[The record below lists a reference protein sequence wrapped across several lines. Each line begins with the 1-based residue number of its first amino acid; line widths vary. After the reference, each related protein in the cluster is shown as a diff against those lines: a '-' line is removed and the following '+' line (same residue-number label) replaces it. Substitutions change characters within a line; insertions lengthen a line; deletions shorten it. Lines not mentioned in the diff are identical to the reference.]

1 MHLMTSV
8 RRTVA
13 ALTLSTALVAGTAA
27 LAAPAHAE
35 RWTHDD
41 AVGDVVRE
49 TMGEPGAELTPAPE
63 RTSIDI
69 TRVVANH
76 KGRNLT
82 IKVRTRSAMKGVLMS
97 TSTIRTPS
105 KRLMLMS
112 SRIPMFGSSLDLYDI
127 NTKRR
132 DPSVRCPGLKRTFD
146 KSRTV
151 MTTTI
156 PRSCL
161 GNPRW
166 VRFSVDLATADLL
179 ADDDY
184 SYQED
189 GLRDGSGSGFGPR
202 KMSPKIKHG

>member
-1 MHLMTSV
+1 M
-8 RRTVA
+8 
-13 ALTLSTALVAGTAA
+13 AGTAA

>member
-1 MHLMTSV
+1 MLSTV
-8 RRTVA
+8 RRTAA
-13 ALTLSTALVAGTAA
+13 ALSLSLALVGTTAA
-27 LAAPAHAE
+27 LAAPAQAE

-49 TMGEPGAELTPAPE
+49 TMGDIDAGMTPAPE
-63 RTSIDI
+63 RTNIDV

-82 IKVRTRSAMKGVLMS
+82 IKVRTRTAMKGVFMANGM
-97 TSTIRTPS
+97 IRTPRKRLLLVTMRMPMVGNNVELLDFSS
-105 KRLMLMS
+105 KRE
-112 SRIPMFGSSLDLYDI
+112 
-127 NTKRR
+127 
-132 DPSVRCPGLKRTFD
+132 DPTVRCPGLKRTFD

-151 MTTTI
+151 MTLTI

-166 VRFSVDLATADLL
+166 VRFSLDVMTMDILS
-179 ADDDY
+179 DDDFEY
-184 SYQED
+184 SD
-189 GLRDGSGSGFGPR
+189 DALRVGKTNMFGPG

>member
-13 ALTLSTALVAGTAA
+13 ALTLSTALVAGTTA

-41 AVGDVVRE
+41 AVGDVVRD
-49 TMGEPGAELTPAPE
+49 TSGELTTVPE
-63 RTSIDI
+63 RTSPDI

-82 IKVRTRSAMKGVLMS
+82 IKVRTRSATRGAFMATAMF
-97 TSTIRTPS
+97 RTPN
-105 KRLMLMS
+105 KRLMLMA
-112 SRIPMFGSSLDLYDI
+112 SRIPMFGTSLDLYDM
-127 NTKRR
+127 NSKRD
-132 DPSVRCPGLKRTFD
+132 DPRVRCPGMKHTFD

-166 VRFSVDLATADLL
+166 VRFSIDLTTVDLFS
-179 ADDDY
+179 DDDDSY
-184 SYQED
+184 SDD
-189 GLRDGSGSGFGPR
+189 GLRDGKRRAYGFGTP
-202 KMSPKIKHG
+202 SPKIKHG